1 MSTNNTT
8 QVAASLSSAGV
19 VDNDLIF
26 IVAGSVGGAILLCVF
41 LLCCSCGLCVIF
53 RTGNNSNNSGR
64 RAKNSKKKKKGG
76 GSGKDVKHPSLVHSP
91 PTVQPN
97 QYQLQNPQPTI
108 VPPQQIMYYAQPQ
121 PRLWENGA
129 ASVAFGADHV
139 QNSVV
144 YPSGAATVVGTVPI
158 SQQAPRPQVIF
169 IRDSNTSRD
178 TNEASGH
185 VNHRSGQE
193 LLATQ
198 SSTRETK
205 QQQQLLSSERSI
217 ASSQLADSLYRLN
230 ETLDR
235 MKNTD
240 TSSNQQPS
248 TKIIVPPVRRRS
260 MPDGFSSESEYNVR
274 NRHQLALKKI
284 HSSDGLNAMTNGLR
298 ANSHISVSRGTSP
311 FQIDSLNENDDEE
324 EGSLNSLGNSAY
336 DEELCPQNV
345 DIESGDARR
354 RSLNHIKPHSSDNAT
369 VLSARTIRSET
380 VSVGSFEKGEIVDI
394 HAPPG
399 ILGLILDLIDDAWPV
414 VHAVKQGSVVT
425 DCVEV
430 GDRIISIDGND
441 IRTLSA
447 VEVSKMMNQNRQET
461 TMFTVLR

>member
-53 RTGNNSNNSGR
+53 RPGNNSNSSR

-169 IRDSNTSRD
+169 IRDS
-178 TNEASGH
+178 
-185 VNHRSGQE
+185 
-193 LLATQ
+193 
-198 SSTRETK
+198 
-205 QQQQLLSSERSI
+205 
-217 ASSQLADSLYRLN
+217 
-230 ETLDR
+230 
-235 MKNTD
+235 
-240 TSSNQQPS
+240 
-248 TKIIVPPVRRRS
+248 
-260 MPDGFSSESEYNVR
+260 
-274 NRHQLALKKI
+274 
-284 HSSDGLNAMTNGLR
+284 
-298 ANSHISVSRGTSP
+298 
-311 FQIDSLNENDDEE
+311 
-324 EGSLNSLGNSAY
+324 
-336 DEELCPQNV
+336 
-345 DIESGDARR
+345 
-354 RSLNHIKPHSSDNAT
+354 
-369 VLSARTIRSET
+369 
-380 VSVGSFEKGEIVDI
+380 
-394 HAPPG
+394 
-399 ILGLILDLIDDAWPV
+399 
-414 VHAVKQGSVVT
+414 
-425 DCVEV
+425 
-430 GDRIISIDGND
+430 
-441 IRTLSA
+441 
-447 VEVSKMMNQNRQET
+447 
-461 TMFTVLR
+461 